1 MLRNK
6 FNMLE
11 SLITSKTRLRLL
23 IKFFINVSNTGYL
36 RGIAN
41 EMHENTNAI
50 RKELNNLSKAGYII
64 REETETKIMYK
75 ANTEHPLFY
84 LVQQLVRKHVGLDK
98 IVEQIFSKMGK
109 VSRIYLIGDYA
120 KGIDSGH
127 FEIVVEGNDLNYE
140 YLNQLAHKI
149 TKEIQKSVRIYV
161 EDNFEGDG
169 LLIFQK

>member
-1 MLRNK
+1 MLHNI

-23 IKFFINVSNTGYL
+23 IKFFINVSNAGYL
-36 RGIAN
+36 RGLAS

-64 REETETKIMYK
+64 RDETEAKIMYK
-75 ANTEHPLFY
+75 ANTNHPLFY
-84 LVQQLVRKHVGLDK
+84 LIQQLVRKHVGLDK
-98 IVEQIFSKMGK
+98 IVEQIFSKMGE
-109 VSRIYLIGDYA
+109 VSKIYLIGDYA
-120 KGIDSGH
+120 NGIDSGSI
-127 FEIVVEGNDLNYE
+127 EIVVEGNNLNYD
-140 YLNQLAHKI
+140 YLNHLACKI

-161 EDNFEGDG
+161 EDNFEGNG